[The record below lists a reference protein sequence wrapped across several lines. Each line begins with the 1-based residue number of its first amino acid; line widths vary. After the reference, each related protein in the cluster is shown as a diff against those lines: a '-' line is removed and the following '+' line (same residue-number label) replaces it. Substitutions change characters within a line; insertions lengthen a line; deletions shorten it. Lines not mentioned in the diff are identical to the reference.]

1 MSGERADAEEIFPG
15 SEGATSMVAWIDQR
29 LVEVQE
35 GRGDFAREAI
45 ESGRWRGELD
55 LAGLPPPIL
64 EQAADALQ
72 AAADT
77 LRDPAAPPD
86 GAIDALL
93 VARSRF
99 LPGA

>member
-1 MSGERADAEEIFPG
+1 MSGDPAEGEDVFPG

-35 GRGDFAREAI
+35 GRGEAALEAI
-45 ESGRWRGELD
+45 ESGRWRAELD

-64 EQAADALQ
+64 AQAAEALH
-72 AAADT
+72 AAAGT
-77 LRDPAAPPD
+77 LRDPGAPADAA
-86 GAIDALL
+86 ARALL
-93 VARSRF
+93 LARSRF